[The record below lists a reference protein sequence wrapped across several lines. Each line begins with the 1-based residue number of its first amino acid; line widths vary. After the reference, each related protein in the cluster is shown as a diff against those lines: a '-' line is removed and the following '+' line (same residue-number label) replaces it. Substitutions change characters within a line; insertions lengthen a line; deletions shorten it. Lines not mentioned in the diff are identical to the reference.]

1 MPGPADAGGGSGE
14 QGSSRQGSSRR
25 VSPTALLLAALAG
38 TAASV
43 APVPAADLPGGVP
56 TSAAAGGALSAA
68 VTGVHVVHPPAGAP
82 YLADG
87 AGRFVLLRGV
97 DDNALVQYP
106 ADYREAPTV
115 GRRDVE
121 EMAALGFDF
130 LRLPVS
136 WSRVM
141 PRPGRISHPYLSEIA
156 RVVRWAGEAGIG
168 VLVDMHQDNYSA
180 VTDEAHEADGAPAW
194 AVLDHGTPCTTE
206 ATTTACALAAFGS
219 FWADDAVDGKPLQS
233 WYLEAAAAVARAAGA
248 DRRSSPVVG
257 VELMNEPWP
266 TGGTFEQ
273 ASLYPFYR
281 RMIASLRRAGVV
293 APLWFE
299 PSVYRDAS
307 NDARAQAAVFSGDP
321 DLVYAVHAY
330 AGVFSAPFSPTASLP
345 TLRASYANAAQEA
358 ATFGTP
364 FDVDEFDS
372 AATPAWNGWLAAQLD
387 LQDAYRV
394 GSGFWL
400 WKQRPGHWSNWS
412 VVHLDGTLRSGTL
425 RAQLLSRPH
434 VDAVPGDL
442 LATTATGERLTAR
455 VRGPGG
461 TALLWG
467 GTVVSAG
474 GPTTT
479 RHTLDH
485 VTVDGRA
492 VPASCRRVAYRATGV
507 ALGGCL
513 LSVWVPPGTHRLV
526 ATP

>member
-1 MPGPADAGGGSGE
+1 MAA
-14 QGSSRQGSSRR
+14 
-25 VSPTALLLAALAG
+25 TTAALAPVG
-38 TAASV
+38 TH
-43 APVPAADLPGGVP
+43 PGGVP
-56 TSAAAGGALSAA
+56 ASAAGTGLPAA
-68 VTGVHVVHPPAGAP
+68 VEGVHVVHPAAGTP

-87 AGRFVLLRGV
+87 TGRFVLLRGV
-97 DDNALVQYP
+97 ADNALVQYP
-106 ADYREAPTV
+106 ADYREAPAV

-136 WSRVM
+136 WSRIM
-141 PRPGRISHPYLSEIA
+141 PRPGRISHAYLDEVA

-180 VTDEAHEADGAPAW
+180 VTYRSHEADGAPAW
-194 AVLDHGTPCTTE
+194 AVLDHGTPCTVE
-206 ATTTACALAAFGS
+206 ATTTACALAAFAS
-219 FWADDAVDGKPLQS
+219 FWSDEAVDGKPLQA

-266 TGGTFEQ
+266 TSGSFEQ

-281 RMIASLRRAGVV
+281 RTIAGLRRAGVV

-307 NDARAQAAVFSGDP
+307 NDARAQAAVFSPDR

-330 AGVFSAPFSPTASLP
+330 AGVFSPPYSPTASIP
-345 TLRASYANAAQEA
+345 TLRTSYANAAQEA
-358 ATFGTP
+358 TTFGTP
-364 FDVDEFDS
+364 LDVDEYGS
-372 AATPAWNGWLAAQLD
+372 AATPAWNGWLTTQLD

-400 WKQRPGHWSNWS
+400 WKQRRGHWYDWS
-412 VVHLDGTLRSGTL
+412 VVRLDGRLRSGTL
-425 RAQLLSRPH
+425 RAQILSRPH

-442 LATTATGERLTAR
+442 LATSATGEHLSAR

-467 GTVVSAG
+467 GTVVRAG

-479 RHTLDH
+479 HRTLDH
-485 VTVDGRA
+485 VTVDGHPVA
-492 VPASCRRVAYRATGV
+492 ATCRRVTYQAAGV
-507 ALGGCL
+507 RLAGCL
-513 LSVWVPPGTHRLV
+513 LSFHVPAGTHRLV